1 MSPSG
6 NNICENFE
14 KFKFFNGQEK
24 VPNINQ
30 DIAFGKKF
38 IFKKLDERSEF
49 LQMFALRYFVYRYVN
64 FIESNEDQL
73 DIDYY
78 DLYSTFLGVF
88 ELTDKSKRLIGM
100 VRIISGDKRS
110 IYSDVIE
117 DIFRNLKNS
126 VIKDFLNRPTL
137 FPIMNTF
144 NLPKEFLNPFNKGQ
158 DKNQNNLLEK
168 NSKPFEISRL
178 AIIPEYWSSKEKIEV
193 GLHDLIILD
202 SWKSNPKKNIYIIA
216 IHPRTR
222 KKYEKLG
229 FEIIPGTTEQLYK
242 GINQLAIAMVMN
254 LEDYLNSP
262 NNPYI
267 DRCKSL
273 FKFYLEKRYFMR
285 DSTFLNK

>member
-38 IFKKLDERSEF
+38 IFKELNERSEF

-117 DIFRNLKNS
+117 DIFRNLKDS
-126 VIKDFLNRPTL
+126 VIKDFLNRPIL

-144 NLPKEFLNPFNKGQ
+144 NLPQEFLNLFNKGK

-202 SWKSNPKKNIYIIA
+202 SWKSNPKKNIYVIA
-216 IHPRTR
+216 THPRTR

-273 FKFYLEKRYFMR
+273 SKFYSEKRYFMR
-285 DSTFLNK
+285 DSAFLNK